1 MPDKTRSIIRSFA
14 GALSRLC
21 KIARTL
27 IDGGDLPDPPER
39 PPKGKGGGKDGGK
52 EDGER
57 GERSS
62 TSYWIAQPGKSH
74 FVSSVSCK
82 AETATV
88 GTAIMIVTVAGTATV
103 P

>member
-27 IDGGDLPDPPER
+27 IDGGDL
-39 PPKGKGGGKDGGK
+39 PKGKGGGKDGGK